1 MELSILQS
9 AGLSAIAIL
18 VLTLPFS
25 VKKIEEELEIF
36 LFVMGILAATI
47 SGVWN
52 WHLLEEG
59 FKEPFFISAT
69 VLCVGFVFKAFRKAI
84 KKLVLNCVKVCGHRK
99 SVFMVILI
107 LGLMSSVITAIIA
120 ALILCQISANMH
132 LTRRNE
138 LKFIVYGCFAIGLGA
153 ALTPIGEPLA
163 TIAVAKL
170 KGAPHNADFF
180 FLLRLLWVWV
190 VPGVLFLAFLGSRM
204 PQYHES
210 KTEEH
215 IEKETYQSIML
226 RAGRVYV
233 FIMGLIFLGAGV
245 KPLAEITIALIP
257 REGLYWINII
267 SAILDNATLVAA
279 EMVPSMSQ
287 DTIVFLLMGLI
298 VSGGILIQGNI
309 PNIICASKLNI
320 KSKEWAKTAIPIGVF
335 LLIVYFVLL
344 SIFVI

>member
-1 MELSILQS
+1 MTLSVLQS
-9 AGLSAIAIL
+9 AGLAAIMIL

-36 LFVMGILAATI
+36 LFVMGVFAATI
-47 SGVWN
+47 SGVWD
-52 WHLLEEG
+52 WHLVEEG
-59 FKEPFFISAT
+59 FREPFFISAT
-69 VLCVGFVFKAFRKAI
+69 VLCVGFLFKRFRDFI
-84 KKLVLNCVKVCGHRK
+84 KKTILRCVEVCGHRK
-99 SVFMVILI
+99 SIFMVILI

-120 ALILCQISANMH
+120 ALVLSQISANMH

-170 KGAPHNADFF
+170 KGAPHHADFF
-180 FLLRLLWVWV
+180 FLLRLLWIWI
-190 VPGVLFLAFLGSRM
+190 VPGVVFLAFLGSRM
-204 PQYHES
+204 PAHHES
-210 KTEEH
+210 KKEEH
-215 IEKETYQSIML
+215 IEKETYNSIMM
-226 RAGRVYV
+226 RAGRVYL

-267 SAILDNATLVAA
+267 SAVLDNATLVAA

-298 VSGGILIQGNI
+298 VSGGLLIQGNI
-309 PNIICASKLNI
+309 PNIICASKIKI
-320 KSKEWAKTAIPIGVF
+320 KSKEWAKTALPIGVF
-335 LLIVYFVLL
+335 LLVFYFILL
-344 SIFVI
+344 EIFVI